1 MSLCTSSTF
10 IDDNLHED
18 FSYTDSNGLP
28 VRVEEKL
35 HARGQIYYRDD
46 CHWHR
51 EIEVL
56 MINSGKMDCYVN
68 GQVYSLAAG
77 GGIVINSNRMHY
89 SIWNKNSACEYS
101 LFQFDTSLVS
111 SDPII
116 RSKYIEPL
124 TADSSADAILLTE
137 DRAEILSD
145 FSRAIALC
153 RKSEPG
159 YELKLQSVMSSVW
172 LKLFVCARQYGQLAS
187 GGHGND
193 VLKNMIGYIKENYT
207 QKISLEDIAASG
219 AVSRTTCHNIF
230 KEHLGC
236 SPVSFLIEYRIR
248 QSLYMLQDRN
258 FTITE
263 ISQNCGFASSCY
275 YTETFKKIMGCTPK
289 QWRAGQKSKKAA
301 P

>member
-1 MSLCTSSTF
+1 MSTRSTVTF

-18 FSYTDSNGLP
+18 FSYTDRNGLP

-35 HARGQIYYRDD
+35 HAVGRLYFKDD

-56 MINSGKMDCYVN
+56 TVSSGEMDCYVN
-68 GQVYSLAAG
+68 GRIYSLAAG

-89 SIWNKNSACEYS
+89 SIWKKNSGCEYS

-124 TADSSADAILLTE
+124 TADSSADVILLDT
-137 DRAEILSD
+137 DKADILSD
-145 FSRAIALC
+145 FRYAINLC
-153 RKSEPG
+153 RESEPG
-159 YELKLQSVMSSVW
+159 YELKLQSVISSVW
-172 LKLFVCARQYGQLAS
+172 LKLFVYAQQCGQLAA
-187 GGHGND
+187 GGRGND
-193 VLKNMIGYIKENYT
+193 ALKNMIGYIKENYT

-230 KEHLGC
+230 KENLGC

-248 QSLYMLQDRN
+248 QSLYMLQDKN
-258 FTITE
+258 LSITE
-263 ISQNCGFASSCY
+263 ISRNCGFASSCY
-275 YTETFKKIMGCTPK
+275 YGETFKKIMGCTPS
-289 QWRAGQKSKKAA
+289 QWRTGQKRQ
-301 P
+301 